1 MKKKVVWLPYDMD
14 TAIGINNE
22 GSLVFSYNLEDTDHV
37 GNSDVYNG
45 QGSVFWNNLRLTY
58 ADELKEMYQTL
69 RTARDTLWA
78 YDKIEERFEEHQSK
92 WPEAVFNEDAWFKY
106 LQPLVDDNDGGYL
119 GMLQGSKAEQRKW
132 WLYNRFRYLDSK
144 YNTGDAKSNF
154 IFLRGYAIANLS
166 VTPYADIYATVKWGS
181 YILQQRAARN
191 ETHTFVCPLDNVN
204 DTETEIYSAPQIAS
218 VGDLSGYQVG
228 EANFTSAIKL
238 QNIKI
243 GDASS
248 SYQNIHFTKLLLGN
262 NTLLKTIDCRNCV
275 NLGTSTVAGS
285 TPAPDLS
292 GCTGLE
298 EAYFEGTQITGIQF
312 ANGGFLKTAHLP
324 ATVLSLQI
332 FNQPHLT
339 DLSIPS
345 YSQLRNVALVNVGN
359 AVDEVSII
367 NQLANGTNVRF
378 VGFSWQLS
386 NVAALNT
393 LKAKLDLLGGLNE
406 DGTTTMDT
414 AQLQGT
420 IHVPTMTGA
429 AMAAWNEDY
438 PSVTF
443 TYEHITATLTYYNY
457 DGSSVLHTETVTDG
471 GDGTYTGSPSRS
483 STAQYDYTFAGW
495 ALSANGSANSNALKN
510 VTSDRPVYA
519 AYTSTIRKYTVY
531 FYNGSTLLQTVNDVP
546 YGGSATYTGSTPTS
560 SDGDFL
566 GWNPKPTNITGNTSC
581 YAQFQSPAPECTI
594 TDSWDDIFAAELDGT
609 YKTKYAIGDTI
620 NLDVGS
626 EGIVN
631 AQIAAFD
638 VEGAKIVW
646 ITEQP
651 LKTDHRMNPALVTN
665 YKYESEPSF
674 KRYSTTASNTGY
686 NQWNSQN
693 AYTANNIAKI
703 TLNITAVAD
712 GTLRL
717 KYVTGVQASYTASL
731 KVNGTNVVSS
741 YSSST
746 QNYDLSITN
755 GTTYEIVYEVT
766 TLNNTSSTNTYIKLC
781 NTSDSGSNSDVSAL
795 VTQNSVQVENCS
807 VRSIDDY
814 DEGTGTIGGWEKSE
828 MRTYLSETVYPLIQ
842 SDVRSHIIE
851 MTKYSYAHDTTGS
864 GSAGHATA
872 DKIWIPSRG
881 EVANTAYDGSN
892 EKYNTLFPDQASRV
906 KTKVG
911 ASSAAFWWLRSSGGT
926 TNFYYV
932 NSSGS
937 VTLSNA
943 YASYGVV
950 FGFGT

>member
-1 MKKKVVWLPYDMD
+1 MSLKKKVVWLPYDMD

-22 GSLVFSYNLEDTDHV
+22 GALTFSYNLEDTDQV
-37 GNSDVYNG
+37 DGEDVYNG
-45 QGSVFWNNLRLTY
+45 QQSVFWNNLRKTY
-58 ADELKEMYQTL
+58 FAELKAMYQSL
-69 RTARDTLWA
+69 RSKQDTDWD
-78 YDKIEERFEEHQSK
+78 YDEIERRFEEHQSK
-92 WPEAVFNEDAWFKY
+92 WPEAIFNEDAWFKY
-106 LQPLVDDNDGGYL
+106 LQPLVDDGAENYL
-119 GMLQGSKAEQRKW
+119 GMLQGSKEEQRKW

-144 YNTGDAKSNF
+144 YNAGDALTDKIVVRGYAKSN
-154 IFLRGYAIANLS
+154 IT
-166 VTPYADIYATVKWGS
+166 VTPYADIYASIKFGS
-181 YILQQRAARN
+181 YLLQQRATRN
-191 ETHTFVCPLDNVN
+191 QDYTFVCPLDNVN
-204 DTETEIYSAPQIAS
+204 DTETEIYSASQLAS

-228 EANFTSAIKL
+228 YADFHLATKLQDIKL
-238 QNIKI
+238 

-248 SYQNIHFTKLLLGN
+248 SYSNPHLYTLSLGN
-262 NTLLKTIDCRNCV
+262 NTLLQTIDCRNCIG
-275 NLGTSTVAGS
+275 LGSEKSVTK
-285 TPAPDLS
+285 APDLS

-298 EAYFEGTQITGIQF
+298 EAYFDGTQITGATF
-312 ANGGFLKTAHLP
+312 ANGGVLRVVHLP
-324 ATVLSLQI
+324 ATVVSLQI
-332 FNQPHLT
+332 FNQPKLT
-339 DLSIPS
+339 DLTIPS
-345 YSQLRNVALVNVGN
+345 YSQLRSVVLVNAGTT
-359 AVDEVSII
+359 VDEVSII
-367 NQLANGTNVRF
+367 NSLASGARVRF
-378 VGFSWQLS
+378 VGFHWEVA
-386 NVAALNT
+386 NVTALNT
-393 LKAKLDLLGGLNE
+393 LKAKLDTLGGLDESGNNA
-406 DGTTTMDT
+406 MDT

-429 AMAAWNEDY
+429 ALAAWNEDY

-457 DGSSVLHTETVTDG
+457 DGSSVLHTETITDG

-741 YSSST
+741 YSSSA

-755 GTTYEIVYEVT
+755 GTTYVIEYEVT

-781 NTSDSGSNSDVSAL
+781 NTSDSGTNANVSAL

-911 ASSAAFWWLRSSGGT
+911 ASSAAIWWLRSSSNT
-926 TNFYYV
+926 TYFYCV
-932 NSSGS
+932 NSSGF
-937 VTLSNA
+937 VSNSTA
-943 YASYGVV
+943 SDSYGVV